1 MATKKKAPKRK
12 AQVQQHSF
20 AGRTAGAKGAE
31 ALHEIE
37 IALSMVAKGVVYS
50 RKTNAQGVL
59 VLATSYG
66 QWRCS
71 MTHTNE
77 IALRTLRHAVQDTL
91 LEIDRRLAKATKW
104 SAQ

>member
-1 MATKKKAPKRK
+1 MAAKKKALKRK

-20 AGRTAGAKGAE
+20 AGRTAGTKGVAE
-31 ALHEIE
+31 LHEVE

-71 MTHTNE
+71 MTYTNE
-77 IALRTLRHAVQDTL
+77 IALRTLRHAAQDAL
-91 LEIDRRLAKATKW
+91 LEIDRRLAKTAKW
-104 SAQ
+104 PY